1 MIKKMTSL
9 LCFGALAL
17 ASCKQEEK
25 SAAPT
30 TQSHQ
35 QELQQLQLRAED
47 EIAKRQAAES
57 DKLASVSRARTLEKA
72 VIVTGIAAVA
82 FLLLGGAI
90 GSKAKK
96 DVLNS

>member
-1 MIKKMTSL
+1 MTPL
-9 LCFGALAL
+9 LCLGVIAL
-17 ASCKQEEK
+17 ASCVEKEE
-25 SAAPT
+25 SIEPT
-30 TQSHQ
+30 SQSHQ
-35 QELQQLQLRAED
+35 QKLQEWQLRAED

-72 VIVTGIAAVA
+72 VLVTGVAAVA

-96 DVLNS
+96 DVLNNS